1 MCCTNLPESF
11 SLESILAEWCV
22 CHQEGSWVRVIRQRQ
37 PRNQP
42 NYHKTRDCEP
52 RGRAVLLCSLTLL
65 LSAPPPLPIKP
76 LALSACVSPRT
87 IHFRVLD
94 KSPLSG
100 PGRGPPSCNNSL
112 YSACDSSE
120 SSIDYSNC
128 SQIII
133 FYTLSNLVVLLTITK
148 MINTFQRM
156 KCTSSQMLQAKLNYF
171 LLLVH
176 AHDFYTLEALPWCSL
191 CHQCASG
198 QFYISAYLLGVHTEV
213 IREGDRDEKRKP
225 TIPVL

>member
-1 MCCTNLPESF
+1 M
-11 SLESILAEWCV
+11 
-22 CHQEGSWVRVIRQRQ
+22 IRQRQ

-176 AHDFYTLEALPWCSL
+176 AHDFYTLEALP
-191 CHQCASG
+191 
-198 QFYISAYLLGVHTEV
+198 
-213 IREGDRDEKRKP
+213 
-225 TIPVL
+225 